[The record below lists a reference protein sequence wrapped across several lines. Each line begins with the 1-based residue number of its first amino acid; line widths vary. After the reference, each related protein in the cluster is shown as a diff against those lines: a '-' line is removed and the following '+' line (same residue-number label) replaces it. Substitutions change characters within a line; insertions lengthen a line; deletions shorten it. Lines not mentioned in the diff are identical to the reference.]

1 MARRAWRVKP
11 RFWLLMMGVMLSL
24 FSFVWSSQQELIEQK
39 AALIEELQLT
49 KENMEIEIAQAE
61 RQLQFSK
68 SDEYIERI
76 AFKGEIEFYYL
87 FSVDGIEN
95 FPDKLHDSFKIGK
108 NAFLLVDR

>member
-1 MARRAWRVKP
+1 MARRVWRVKP

-49 KENMEIEIAQAE
+49 KENMEIEIAQAQ

-76 AFKGEIEFYYL
+76 ARTRGLVMPNEVLY
-87 FSVDGIEN
+87 VDQYTYQNTEW
-95 FPDKLHDSFKIGK
+95 
-108 NAFLLVDR
+108 